1 MNSSRIWLK
10 CRVLE
15 LFFCFKSRLDISA
28 TIEAVSLGANI
39 HQYVTSGLF
48 LSFCVLDIDLI
59 WIHYIVKSQIITTI
73 LLIFVEDIC
82 WCLYITSWTQDE
94 CDDLLAIVI
103 QNSQV
108 YYILNNIDG
117 LRFYQ
122 RVLRESDNLTKN
134 AKSERKSG
142 KIETRSKP

>member
-1 MNSSRIWLK
+1 MFFQTSAKRRSAAQIS
-10 CRVLE
+10 CDMGQGDVLM
-15 LFFCFKSRLDISA
+15 LFFGTFLGKVFGKDRIPIKDVLDCVVKGISEI
-28 TIEAVSLGANI
+28 TRS
-39 HQYVTSGLF
+39 TF
-48 LSFCVLDIDLI
+48 FCVN
-59 WIHYIVKSQIITTI
+59 
-73 LLIFVEDIC
+73 
-82 WCLYITSWTQDE
+82 ITSWTQDE

-134 AKSERKSG
+134 AKSERKFG

>member
-1 MNSSRIWLK
+1 MGINL
-10 CRVLE
+10 L
-15 LFFCFKSRLDISA
+15 
-28 TIEAVSLGANI
+28 
-39 HQYVTSGLF
+39 
-48 LSFCVLDIDLI
+48 CV
-59 WIHYIVKSQIITTI
+59 
-73 LLIFVEDIC
+73 
-82 WCLYITSWTQDE
+82 TSWTQDE

-134 AKSERKSG
+134 AKSERKFG
-142 KIETRSKP
+142 KIATRSKP

>member
-1 MNSSRIWLK
+1 MN
-10 CRVLE
+10 
-15 LFFCFKSRLDISA
+15 
-28 TIEAVSLGANI
+28 
-39 HQYVTSGLF
+39 
-48 LSFCVLDIDLI
+48 
-59 WIHYIVKSQIITTI
+59 
-73 LLIFVEDIC
+73 
-82 WCLYITSWTQDE
+82 ITSWTQDE

-122 RVLRESDNLTKN
+122 RVLRESANLTKN
-134 AKSERKSG
+134 AKSERKFG

>member
-1 MNSSRIWLK
+1 MAN
-10 CRVLE
+10 
-15 LFFCFKSRLDISA
+15 FCGGYMLMF
-28 TIEAVSLGANI
+28 EHNI
-39 HQYVTSGLF
+39 VDT
-48 LSFCVLDIDLI
+48 
-59 WIHYIVKSQIITTI
+59 
-73 LLIFVEDIC
+73 
-82 WCLYITSWTQDE
+82 DE

-134 AKSERKSG
+134 AKVKGSLEK
-142 KIETRSKP
+142 